1 LQDPISKIP
10 RANLEALS
18 SNPITTKKKKKKK
31 KKRGADLDFLGRLL
45 QKSMLGVTA

>member
-31 KKRGADLDFLGRLL
+31 KRGADLDFLGRLL